1 MPAIFT
7 DSKGGT
13 DKNTLNLSWASKL
26 ANKLQIDKNRFEL
39 RSEDGEGRHQEEM
52 VIHVQ
57 KTWVTKTNLDLE
69 EEDEDE
75 EDEGRIS
82 ERSKRPGRY
91 SGQ

>member
-13 DKNTLNLSWASKL
+13 DKNTPNPTWASKL
-26 ANKLQIDKNRFEL
+26 ANRLQIDKNRIEL
-39 RSEDGEGRHQEEM
+39 RSEDGEGRHQEEK

-69 EEDEDE
+69 EEEDED
-75 EDEGRIS
+75 RIP
-82 ERSKRPGRY
+82 ERSTRPGRY